1 MAEEKRAVRW
11 PYVLSMAF
19 AMIAYYI
26 GASTGTGQEF
36 FQSYA
41 THGSMGVI
49 GVVIQQISL
58 GALCFIVFWA
68 CKNNN
73 LNTSKEFFIWFL
85 GKPVGTIVYYYVAAF
100 VFATLLQLISGTGA
114 IINQFYGIPTYV
126 GSIGLSILLMI
137 TMLLGFD
144 KLIDVISKIA
154 PFILV
159 VMILVAISGLINST
173 DGFVQGSELA
183 LASENVYRTSESL
196 TMSTV
201 LHHSYLILFL
211 IPYYVSTYTVDKEA
225 TKKEATLWITLSFA
239 LLIALTGLM
248 VAAQVANFSITAG
261 TQAPNVAVAEAHT
274 PLLAPIL
281 VFMIAAAS
289 YTTTA
294 PIALIAADY
303 VATPGTAKHKIS
315 GIVIILI
322 GLFVSFFGA
331 YDQIINMLISVSG
344 RIGLAVY
351 AYAAIYR
358 LYVVFTDSKGN
369 KTVEQIESN

>member
-1 MAEEKRAVRW
+1 MTEEKRNIRW

-19 AMIAYYI
+19 AMVAYYI

-41 THGSMGVI
+41 THGAWGVAGVI
-49 GVVIQQISL
+49 IQQISL

-85 GKPVGTIVYYYVAAF
+85 GKIVGTVVYYYVAAF

-114 IINQFYGIPTYV
+114 IINQFYGVPTYV
-126 GSIGLSILLMI
+126 GSIGLSILLII

-144 KLIDVISKIA
+144 KLIDIISKIA

-159 VMILVAISGLINST
+159 VMIIVAVGGLINAT
-173 DGFVQGSELA
+173 DGFIQGSELA
-183 LASENVYRTSESL
+183 LTSQEVYRTSESL
-196 TMSTV
+196 TMSTI

-211 IPYYVSTYTVDKEA
+211 IPYYVSSYTVDKKA
-225 TKKEATLWITLSFA
+225 TKKEASLWITLSFA

-274 PLLAPIL
+274 AFLAPVL

-303 VATPGTAKHKIS
+303 IAVPGSGKHKIS
-315 GIVIILI
+315 GIVIIII
-322 GLFVSFFGA
+322 GLIFSFFGA
-331 YDQIINMLISVSG
+331 YDQIINLLISVSG

-351 AYAAIYR
+351 AWAGVYRIYTW
-358 LYVVFTDSKGN
+358 VTSSK
-369 KTVEQIESN
+369 KEEVLERVK

>member
-1 MAEEKRAVRW
+1 MTEEKRTIRW

-41 THGSMGVI
+41 THGAMGVV
-49 GVVIQQISL
+49 GVIIQQVAI
-58 GALCFIVFWA
+58 GALCFIVIWA

-73 LNTSKEFFIWFL
+73 LSTSKEFFIWFL
-85 GKPVGTIVYYYVAAF
+85 GKPVGTVVYYYVAAF

-154 PFILV
+154 PFIFI
-159 VMILVAISGLINST
+159 VMIIVAIGGLVNST
-173 DGFVQGSELA
+173 DGFIQGSELA
-183 LASENVYRTSESL
+183 LASQDVYRTSGNVWI
-196 TMSTV
+196 STL
-201 LHHSYLILFL
+201 LHHSYLILFF
-211 IPYYVSTYTVDKEA
+211 IPYFVSAYTVDTKA
-225 TKKEATLWITLSFA
+225 TKGETSLWIILSYA
-239 LLIALTGLM
+239 LLIVLTGLM
-248 VAAQVANFSITAG
+248 VAAQIANFSITVG
-261 TQAPNVAVAEAHT
+261 TQAPNVAVAEAHA
-274 PLLAPIL
+274 PLFAPIL

-303 VATPGTAKHKIS
+303 VAKPGTSKHKIY

-322 GLFVSFFGA
+322 GLVVSFFGA
-331 YDQIINMLISVSG
+331 YDQIINILMSVSG
-344 RIGLAVY
+344 RIGLGVYGWAV
-351 AYAAIYR
+351 IYQV
-358 LYVVFTDSKGN
+358 YTKISSPKKN
-369 KTVEQIESN
+369 EITEQVKSN